1 VLNVELYQRVVAV
14 MGVVLALLCCG
25 CAQVPAAPLPT
36 YAMVSGEESL
46 KIIAARQA
54 RIRSV
59 SARCEIT
66 LTDSQGQEV
75 KLDGALLA
83 MPLEATGAR
92 VRLRAWKL
100 GQAVFD
106 LTLVDGGAWI
116 VGPDSVRPD
125 NVRPDNVRPSG
136 QSEEGGG
143 RGANAAQ
150 PARRIAEA
158 LDFLGARFFHNARVV
173 SSSPEL
179 IIAEGS
185 GERLDRT
192 ICEIDRATLTARSF
206 VARGSDQRAAT
217 SSEFWLSDYRLV
229 GTIPWAHEFRLRSR
243 GGSVYLTMS
252 DVELNEALPAG
263 AFTPPARAKQLP

>member
-1 VLNVELYQRVVAV
+1 MLNVELYQRVVAV

-106 LTLVDGGAWI
+106 LTLVDGGAWM
-116 VGPDSVRPD
+116 VGPD
-125 NVRPDNVRPSG
+125 NGRPDNVRPSG
-136 QSEEGGG
+136 QGEEGGG

-206 VARGSDQRAAT
+206 IARGSDQRAAT

-229 GTIPWAHEFRLRSR
+229 GTIPWAHEFRLRSP